1 MVLFSRKPQF
11 TRERRAA
18 MQEQTT
24 RYAWMNGEFIPW
36 EDAKVHVTSA
46 CVRFGSRV
54 FEGMRAYWN
63 DSREELYLF
72 KMEQHLRRLSQSMK
86 IMRMSPPYSESE
98 LEEACVELLARNN
111 YRQDVHLGPA
121 VYFGMGQEYWSYK
134 PGTIDIGAYIVAGPR
149 KSQLGS
155 GTGIDVCVSSWT
167 RISDRD
173 VPPRIKIAANYQN
186 GRLAAVQAA
195 EDGYDDAILLNERGK
210 VAEGPGSCVFLV
222 RDGTAI
228 TPPVTAGILE
238 SITRATLIQLLQ
250 DELSVPVIERE
261 VDRTEL
267 YIADEVFFCGSALEV
282 TPILSVDKYVLGNG
296 KVGDLTAQLQHV
308 YEQVI
313 RGNNPTYADWVLP
326 VYGS

>member
-1 MVLFSRKPQF
+1 
-11 TRERRAA
+11 

-24 RYAWMNGEFIPW
+24 RYAWMNGEFIPCD
-36 EDAKVHVTSA
+36 EAKVHVSSS
-46 CVRFGSRV
+46 CVTTASRV

-63 DSREELYLF
+63 EAHEQLYIF
-72 KMEQHLRRLSQSMK
+72 KSPDHLRRLYQSAK
-86 IMRMSPPYSESE
+86 IMRMAPPYAPSQLES
-98 LEEACVELLARNN
+98 AYVELLARNE
-111 YRQDVHLGPA
+111 YREDAHFMPSIYLGI
-121 VYFGMGQEYWSYK
+121 GQEFMSYT
-134 PGTIDIGAYIVAGPR
+134 PDAIDTGMYITSGTR
-149 KSQLGS
+149 KSQLAS
-155 GTGIDVCVSSWT
+155 GTGINVCVSSWT

-173 VPPRIKIAANYQN
+173 MPPRIKIAANYQN
-186 GRLAAVQAA
+186 GRLAHVQAR
-195 EDGYDDAILLNERGK
+195 EDAYDDAILLNERGK
-210 VAEGPGSCVFLV
+210 VAEAPGACVFLL

-238 SITRATLIQLLQ
+238 SITRATMIQLLQ

-282 TPILSVDKYVLGNG
+282 TPILSVDKYVVGNG